1 MNPILIEIGN
11 IKIYWYSIMI
21 LTGVILGSIIVLK
34 EAKRFKISKN
44 KTSDMLFYTMIF
56 GILGARIYYV
66 IFNFN
71 YYLQDPIS
79 IIKVWEGGLAIHGGI
94 IAGILYIIYYTKKN
108 NIDTIRM
115 FDICAPGLLIGQ
127 AIGRWGNFFNGEA
140 HGPITTLEYLQ
151 KLHIPN
157 FIIEGMKID
166 GNYYIPTFFY
176 ESLICIMGLIII
188 LILRR
193 TNLFKKGNITS
204 FYLIWYGIGRTII
217 ESYRTDSLMMN
228 TLKQAQIISIIMI
241 TIGIILLSK
250 NFSLLSA
257 SKTSSG
263 SINVR
268 IAFTF
273 LFIQRL
279 ITSSMYLSK

>member
-34 EAKRFKISKN
+34 EAKRFNISKN

-56 GILGARIYYV
+56 GIIGARIYYV
-66 IFNFN
+66 IFNLK
-71 YYLQDPIS
+71 YYIQDPIS

-127 AIGRWGNFFNGEA
+127 ARGRWGNFFNGEA

-241 TIGIILLSK
+241 TIGIIL
-250 NFSLLSA
+250 FI
-257 SKTSSG
+257 
-263 SINVR
+263 IN
-268 IAFTF
+268 IKKEKYNKIIYTEA
-273 LFIQRL
+273 
-279 ITSSMYLSK
+279 